1 MTGEEAA
8 RLWVQKF
15 WLAVVLSHLPI
26 CWFPCWVTKGV
37 VARTMSVPDEERCL
51 FFSKAP
57 LKIKQ
62 GQTEGPGCT
71 SGIWSEVV
79 ELKVGWEGHVLPW

>member
-1 MTGEEAA
+1 MPRSHGTLHLVISSEPDLITAHTGHSIDVAQHWETDETLTGEEAA

-26 CWFPCWVTKGV
+26 CWFP
-37 VARTMSVPDEERCL
+37 
-51 FFSKAP
+51 
-57 LKIKQ
+57 
-62 GQTEGPGCT
+62 